1 MPSVAPVVRIA
12 SALVALCLVPFLD
25 GCSGGA
31 VSLTEYVDQINAAAE
46 PASQRGAELI
56 AEAEAV
62 TDFTPQVLQAG
73 LDRGLQ
79 EIRIPLQE
87 AVEDIDPPDQ
97 ISELHDL
104 MWQWHADFITVEAQ
118 LADRAGEAADTAAG
132 WEALS
137 DSTEMAA
144 YRNAL
149 ATGKQVCT
157 DLQSEL
163 DATEARG
170 AFAETPWI
178 PGELKEIVDAV
189 LGCEWF
195 PEHPEDVYR
204 YPPIP
209 DQ

>member
-1 MPSVAPVVRIA
+1 M
-12 SALVALCLVPFLD
+12 
-25 GCSGGA
+25 
-31 VSLTEYVDQINAAAE
+31 SLTEYVNQVNAATD
-46 PASQRGAELI
+46 PASRRGAELI

-73 LDRGLQ
+73 LERSLH

-97 ISELHDL
+97 VEHLHDL
-104 MWQWHADFITVEAQ
+104 MWQWHADFITVETA
-118 LADRAGEAADTAAG
+118 LAARAGKAANTAAG

-137 DSTEMAA
+137 ESAEMVA
-144 YRNAL
+144 YRDAL
-149 ATGKQVCT
+149 ETGKQVCT
-157 DLQSEL
+157 ELQSDL

-178 PGELKEIVDAV
+178 PGELKEIVNTA

-195 PEHPEDVYR
+195 PKHPENVYR
-204 YPPIP
+204 YPPISNE
-209 DQ
+209 

>member
-1 MPSVAPVVRIA
+1 MLGVTPMVRTTSGFGA
-12 SALVALCLVPFLD
+12 ACLALALF
-25 GCSGGA
+25 GCSGGE

-46 PASQRGAELI
+46 PASRRGAELI

-62 TDFTPQVLQAG
+62 TDFTPQLLQTG

-104 MWQWHADFITVEAQ
+104 MWEWHAEFIAVEGA
-118 LADRAGEAADTAAG
+118 LAARAGEAADTAAG

-149 ATGKQVCT
+149 AAGKRACT
-157 DLQSEL
+157 AFQSEL

-178 PGELKEIVDAV
+178 PGDLKEIVNAV

-195 PEHPEDVYR
+195 PEHPEDVFR
-204 YPPIP
+204 YPPIT
-209 DQ
+209 DR